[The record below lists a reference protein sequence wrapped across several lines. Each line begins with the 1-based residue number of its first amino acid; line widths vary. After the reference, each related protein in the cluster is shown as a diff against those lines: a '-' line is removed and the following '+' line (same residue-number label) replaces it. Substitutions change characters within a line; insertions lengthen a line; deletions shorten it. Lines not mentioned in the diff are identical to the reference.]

1 MRFLTPNAGRAGPRR
16 AQRRPPRPAW
26 LKPVLRSAAGAT
38 LVAGLAAGF
47 VQLERSGWIAAQYEA
62 LRTGA
67 IAATAEAG
75 LKVADVAV
83 SGRHRTSRDEL
94 LAALDVR
101 RNDPI
106 LGFDPRSARERLE
119 ALPWIKSARVER
131 SLPDVV
137 RVDVVERRPL
147 ALWQVDR
154 RLQVIDADGQVI
166 RVPDIRRFR
175 ELPIVVG
182 PDAATHA
189 RALLDLLA
197 GEPDLAKRMTAAVRV
212 AERRWNV
219 RLDDRIEIRL
229 PAEDIGVAWS
239 RLAAMERSHAMLDRD
254 IVAVDLRL
262 PDRLIVQLAPGAKA
276 GTETGSTGA
285 AGAGKS
291 T

>member
-1 MRFLTPNAGRAGPRR
+1 MRFLTPSDGRTGPRR
-16 AQRRPPRPAW
+16 AHRRPPRPAW
-26 LKPVLRSAAGAT
+26 LKPVLRSAAGAA
-38 LVAGLAAGF
+38 LVAGMAAGF

-219 RLDDRIEIRL
+219 RLDDKIEIRL
-229 PAEDIGVAWS
+229 PAEDMGVAWS